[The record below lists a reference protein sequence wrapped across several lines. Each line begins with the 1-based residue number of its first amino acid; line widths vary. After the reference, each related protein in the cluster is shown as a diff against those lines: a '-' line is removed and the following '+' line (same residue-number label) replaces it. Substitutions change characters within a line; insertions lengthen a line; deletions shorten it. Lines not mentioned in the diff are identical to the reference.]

1 MILHMA
7 WLILKFIGIAL
18 LAILGIL
25 VLLICIVLFVPLR
38 YRAAIACKGTKES
51 LRGEVRL
58 SWLCHL
64 ISVRI
69 TLDGGDVKVLARAA
83 WKKLYDTGKEIVGE
97 AAETIEADASNAQAR
112 EIKEPQPVPEAA
124 EDADLQPEQSGETVT
139 SFPADEPEEM
149 KEKTKPDGACSNQK
163 EEDGISG
170 RHPRKGFHPILF
182 LKKIKNA
189 IAGIWEKIKYT
200 FDRIYANMEVLSE
213 KKDHIMEFLN
223 EDAHQSAFKSVMRE
237 LKRLLRVL
245 CPGKIRGNVRFG
257 FDDPYLTGKTLAALG
272 ALYPFWARTLFVT
285 PEFEEKVFEGNIFI
299 KGKLRVISFI
309 KSAAALLWQREVRK
323 TVRDIRKFKL

>member
-1 MILHMA
+1 
-7 WLILKFIGIAL
+7 
-18 LAILGIL
+18 
-25 VLLICIVLFVPLR
+25 
-38 YRAAIACKGTKES
+38 
-51 LRGEVRL
+51 
-58 SWLCHL
+58 
-64 ISVRI
+64 
-69 TLDGGDVKVLARAA
+69 
-83 WKKLYDTGKEIVGE
+83 
-97 AAETIEADASNAQAR
+97 
-112 EIKEPQPVPEAA
+112 
-124 EDADLQPEQSGETVT
+124 
-139 SFPADEPEEM
+139 
-149 KEKTKPDGACSNQK
+149 
-163 EEDGISG
+163 
-170 RHPRKGFHPILF
+170 
-182 LKKIKNA
+182 
-189 IAGIWEKIKYT
+189 
-200 FDRIYANMEVLSE
+200 MEVLSE

-285 PEFEEKVFEGNIFI
+285 PEFEEKVFEGDIFI